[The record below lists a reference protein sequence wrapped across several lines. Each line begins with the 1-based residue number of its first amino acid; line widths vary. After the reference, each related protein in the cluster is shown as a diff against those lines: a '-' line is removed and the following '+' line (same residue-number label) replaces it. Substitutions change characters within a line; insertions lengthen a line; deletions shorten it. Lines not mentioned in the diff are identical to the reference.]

1 MATTT
6 IIFIKAMTF
15 FILAYPFPH
24 TFSFIILQ
32 NAPYFYRTFAKN
44 VCSLDSFSRSQSEHQ
59 DSNLRLGLTAHAP
72 SRSGRCS
79 GSAECATFALRYH
92 FRLLWCQQ
100 SPGWYLPES
109 TARLWHLAIACQKLF
124 TTLKGLSHR
133 LRWAFGFIVIV
144 QWYIRYKR
152 YFLLNPTLF

>member
-1 MATTT
+1 MSTSSLYSSYSVCLFSRASLIFCGDSIYCEAFICGSISITRTFFLANSAKYAAKFT
-6 IIFIKAMTF
+6 HIVVFPTPPFIFIKAMTF

-44 VCSLDSFSRSQSEHQ
+44 VCSWDSFSRSQSEHQ

-79 GSAECATFALRYH
+79 
-92 FRLLWCQQ
+92 
-100 SPGWYLPES
+100 
-109 TARLWHLAIACQKLF
+109 
-124 TTLKGLSHR
+124 
-133 LRWAFGFIVIV
+133 VD
-144 QWYIRYKR
+144 
-152 YFLLNPTLF
+152 